1 MIVLFGLANCD
12 RCRRAR
18 RWLEGEAADYRFVD
32 LRADGLAPDTLDRWI
47 DALGVETLLNRRGTT
62 WRNLPL
68 DTRSDPDADGLS
80 ALMLT
85 HPALIRR
92 PVWDI
97 AGSIRVGFDDTTL
110 PALRGAIEAS
120 TGDT

>member
-1 MIVLFGLANCD
+1 MIVLFGLATCD

-18 RWLEGEAADYRFVD
+18 RWLETEGVDARFVD
-32 LRADGLAPDTLDRWI
+32 LRADGLAPETLDRWV
-47 DALGVETLLNRRGTT
+47 DAMGTESLINRRGTT
-62 WRNLPL
+62 WRNLPA
-68 DTRSDPDADGLS
+68 DARSNLDADGLC
-80 ALMLT
+80 ALMLA

-97 AGSIRVGFDDTTL
+97 AGSIRVGFDDSTL
-110 PALRGAIEAS
+110 PSLRGAIQAS